1 VLVGLPPHNSDF
13 PSQHQPLRSF
23 PSLCLRL
30 NLQTSISQSPCHTER
45 RQPISFRPLSARS
58 RCVPE
63 SIPLQNMSPHPHL
76 HPRSRFTSSL
86 FGTTLLVSFLV
97 VAMPHILPCP
107 APRVAYA
114 DAEGQVDR
122 RRRDRSK
129 SADGEIEPAGSANGR
144 SEKGMGMTD
153 QELARMVTER
163 EEIRKKGRECPV
175 PKPGGWVGEWFG
187 WKSGAGKEG
196 R

>member
-1 VLVGLPPHNSDF
+1 MP
-13 PSQHQPLRSF
+13 
-23 PSLCLRL
+23 
-30 NLQTSISQSPCHTER
+30 
-45 RQPISFRPLSARS
+45 
-58 RCVPE
+58 
-63 SIPLQNMSPHPHL
+63 PHPHL

-114 DAEGQVDR
+114 DAEGEVNR
-122 RRRDRSK
+122 RRRGRSK
-129 SADGEIEPAGSANGR
+129 NAEGGTEQTDSANRR
-144 SEKGMGMTD
+144 SEQVMGITD

-163 EEIRKKGRECPV
+163 EETRKKGRECPV

-187 WKSGAGKEG
+187 WKRGAGREG